1 MAAGKTPP
9 SASTNSARVVW
20 LPAGKHGAAALG
32 RDLLDLARE
41 QRIDLDSVCGGRG
54 LCGRCQ
60 VDLPTGDFAKFQLRS
75 TAAHVSPPSAAESR
89 FAARH
94 GWPAKRACAATWWS
108 TCRPAVKFTNK

>member
-9 SASTNSARVVW
+9 SASTNSAGVVW
-20 LPAGKHGAAALG
+20 WPAGKLGAAALG

-60 VDLPTGDFAKFQLRS
+60 DDLPTADFAK
-75 TAAHVSPPSAAESR
+75 
-89 FAARH
+89 
-94 GWPAKRACAATWWS
+94 
-108 TCRPAVKFTNK
+108 